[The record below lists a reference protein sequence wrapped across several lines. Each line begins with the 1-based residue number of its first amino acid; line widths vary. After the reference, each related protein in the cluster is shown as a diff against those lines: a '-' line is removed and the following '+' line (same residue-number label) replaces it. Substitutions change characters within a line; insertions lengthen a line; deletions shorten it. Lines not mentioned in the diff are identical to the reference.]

1 MRRKRLTRRALKE
14 GKPADY
20 YLNPDAYSD
29 TATEPI
35 AVKVTASD
43 VIAPKK
49 KKTKK
54 APKK

>member
-1 MRRKRLTRRALKE
+1 MRRKKLTRRALKE

-20 YLNPDAYSD
+20 YLNPEAYAD
-29 TATEPI
+29 TATAPV

-43 VIAPKK
+43 IIAPEK

-54 APKK
+54 ASKK